1 MLLVSRCSQA
11 GDVTS
16 ATAARIWLDRVAGI
30 HVDPI
35 IATKFWHVDCVFA
48 SRAPSPMR
56 AVVTGLS
63 GGCAPRK
70 YHGKNV
76 SVISDANFSSCALVY
91 RVNGRNCC
99 GRQAVD

>member
-1 MLLVSRCSQA
+1 MLLVSRSSQA
-11 GDVTS
+11 GDRKS
-16 ATAARIWLDRVAGI
+16 AAAACAWLDRVAGL

-35 IATKFWHVDCVFA
+35 VATKFWHSDCVFA
-48 SRAPSPMR
+48 SRAPLPIW
-56 AVVTGLS
+56 AVVTGPS
-63 GGCAPRK
+63 CGCTPRK

-76 SVISDANFSSCALVY
+76 SVINDTNFSSCKLVY